1 MFSFDRKTLYTM
13 FIVIAIFGIISLG
26 TEGIISILLTLPGVL
41 LAMTVHEYSH
51 AKMADHYGDTTARNQ
66 GRLTLNPIAHIDPIG
81 IFLLIFAH
89 IGWGKPVEVNY
100 NNLTTNK
107 SRSYCE
113 AMISLAGPLSNFI
126 LAIILTFVYY
136 ALGIFCAGFVSTSV
150 GFILFTILGYALTV
164 NIGLGVFNLIPLP
177 PLDGEKIFRNIM
189 PYKVKEWLTVN
200 TNMLQFAF
208 MILWITGLL
217 GNIVSPVI
225 EIIFNIINWI
235 ASLVFGIFI

>member
-1 MFSFDRKTLYTM
+1 MYYFDKKYLY
-13 FIVIAIFGIISLG
+13 IILVILGLYFLTSAGQATIIG
-26 TEGIISILLTLPGVL
+26 LLLSLPGVIF
-41 LAMTVHEYSH
+41 AMTVHEYAH
-51 AKMADHYGDTTARNQ
+51 AKMADHYGDTTARKQ
-66 GRLTLNPIAHIDPIG
+66 GRLTLNPLAHIDPIG
-81 IFLLIFAH
+81 IFLLIVAH
-89 IGWGKPVEVNY
+89 IGWGRPVEVNY
-100 NNLTTNK
+100 NNLTSNK
-107 SRSYCE
+107 SRGYCE
-113 AMISLAGPLSNFI
+113 AMISLAGPLANFI
-126 LAIILTFVYY
+126 LATIFTIIFYLIDVLAPAFALTK
-136 ALGIFCAGFVSTSV
+136 V
-150 GFILFTILGYALTV
+150 GFILMQIIYSAILV

>member
-1 MFSFDRKTLYTM
+1 MYNFDKKYLYVFLAIMVIYSLTSFGSDN
-13 FIVIAIFGIISLG
+13 IIG
-26 TEGIISILLTLPGVL
+26 VLLTLPGVL
-41 LAMTVHEYSH
+41 LAMTVHEFSH
-51 AKMADHYGDTTARNQ
+51 AKMADHFGDTTARKQ
-66 GRLTLNPIAHIDPIG
+66 GRLTLNPLAHIDPVG

-150 GFILFTILGYALTV
+150 GFILFTIIGYAITV

>member
-1 MFSFDRKTLYTM
+1 MYNFDKKYLYVFLAIMVIYSLTSFGSDN
-13 FIVIAIFGIISLG
+13 IIG
-26 TEGIISILLTLPGVL
+26 VLLTLPGVL
-41 LAMTVHEYSH
+41 LAMTVHEFSH
-51 AKMADHYGDTTARNQ
+51 AKMADHFGDTTARRQ
-66 GRLTLNPIAHIDPIG
+66 GRLTLNPLAHIDPVG

-150 GFILFTILGYALTV
+150 GFILFTIIGYAITV

-225 EIIFNIINWI
+225 KIIFNIINWI

>member
-1 MFSFDRKTLYTM
+1 MFGFDRKYLYVFLAIM
-13 FIVIAIFGIISLG
+13 VIYSLTSFGRAEILG
-26 TEGIISILLTLPGVL
+26 VLLTLPGVL
-41 LAMTVHEYSH
+41 LAMTVHEFSH
-51 AKMADHYGDTTARNQ
+51 AKMADYFGDTTARKQ
-66 GRLTLNPIAHIDPIG
+66 GRLTLNPLAHIDPVG

-107 SRSYCE
+107 SRSYCD

-136 ALGIFCAGFVSTSV
+136 ALGIFAIEFVSTTV
-150 GFILFTILGYALTV
+150 GYILFTIIGYAITV

-225 EIIFNIINWI
+225 EIIFNIINWV

>member
-89 IGWGKPVEVNY
+89 IGWGKPVQVNP
-100 NNLTTNK
+100 NNFTSNK
-107 SRSYCE
+107 SRGYCE
-113 AMISLAGPLSNFI
+113 AMISFAGPLSNFI
-126 LAIILTFVYY
+126 LAIVLTM
-136 ALGIFCAGFVSTSV
+136 IQ
-150 GFILFTILGYALTV
+150 ALTIVPLYSLGEFGMILAMLIEYAIIV

-177 PLDGEKIFRNIM
+177 PLDGEKIFKNILPSGAKSWLARNSQ
-189 PYKVKEWLTVN
+189 
-200 TNMLQFAF
+200 MLEMLFL
-208 MILWITGLL
+208 ILWITGLL
-217 GNIVSPVI
+217 GEVVSPVI
-225 EIIFNIINWI
+225 NVVYTLIKTPIGY
-235 ASLVFGIFI
+235 LFGLFL

>member
-89 IGWGKPVEVNY
+89 IGWGKPVQVNP
-100 NNLTTNK
+100 NNFTSNK
-107 SRSYCE
+107 SRGYCE
-113 AMISLAGPLSNFI
+113 AMISFAGPLSNFI
-126 LAIILTFVYY
+126 LAIVLTM
-136 ALGIFCAGFVSTSV
+136 IQ
-150 GFILFTILGYALTV
+150 ALTIVPLYSLGEFGMILAMLIEYAIIV

-177 PLDGEKIFRNIM
+177 PLDGEKIFKNILPSGAKSWLARNSQLHAKIF
-189 PYKVKEWLTVN
+189 LN
-200 TNMLQFAF
+200 
-208 MILWITGLL
+208 LWITGHLK
-217 GNIVSPVI
+217 
-225 EIIFNIINWI
+225 
-235 ASLVFGIFI
+235 

>member
-1 MFSFDRKTLYTM
+1 MFGFDRKYLYVFLAIM
-13 FIVIAIFGIISLG
+13 VIYSLTSFGRGEILG
-26 TEGIISILLTLPGVL
+26 VLLTLPGVL
-41 LAMTVHEYSH
+41 LAMTVHEFSH
-51 AKMADHYGDTTARNQ
+51 AKMADHFGDTTARRQ
-66 GRLTLNPIAHIDPIG
+66 GRLTLNPLAHIDPVG

-150 GFILFTILGYALTV
+150 GFILFTIIGYAITV

-225 EIIFNIINWI
+225 KIIFNIINWI
-235 ASLVFGIFI
+235 ASLIFGIFI

>member
-1 MFSFDRKTLYTM
+1 MFGFDRKYLYVFLAIM
-13 FIVIAIFGIISLG
+13 VIYSLTSFGRAEILG
-26 TEGIISILLTLPGVL
+26 VLLTLPGVL
-41 LAMTVHEYSH
+41 LAMTVHEFSH
-51 AKMADHYGDTTARNQ
+51 AKMADHFGDTTARRQ
-66 GRLTLNPIAHIDPIG
+66 GRLTLNPLAHIDPVG

-136 ALGIFCAGFVSTSV
+136 ALGIFAIEFVSTTV
-150 GFILFTILGYALTV
+150 GYILFTIIGYAITV

-217 GNIVSPVI
+217 GYVVSPVI
-225 EIIFNIINWI
+225 EIIFNIINWV

>member
-1 MFSFDRKTLYTM
+1 MYNFDKKYLYVFLAIMVIYSLISFGRDN
-13 FIVIAIFGIISLG
+13 IIG
-26 TEGIISILLTLPGVL
+26 VLLTLPGVL
-41 LAMTVHEYSH
+41 LAMTVHEFSH
-51 AKMADHYGDTTARNQ
+51 AKMADYFGDTTARKQ
-66 GRLTLNPIAHIDPIG
+66 GRLTLNPLAHIDPVG

-150 GFILFTILGYALTV
+150 GFILFTIIGYAITV

>member
-1 MFSFDRKTLYTM
+1 MFGFDRKYLYVFLAIM
-13 FIVIAIFGIISLG
+13 VIYSLTSFGRMEILG
-26 TEGIISILLTLPGVL
+26 VLLTLPGVL
-41 LAMTVHEYSH
+41 LAMTVHEFSH
-51 AKMADHYGDTTARNQ
+51 AKMADHFGDTTARRQ
-66 GRLTLNPIAHIDPIG
+66 GRLTLNPLAHIDPVG

-100 NNLTTNK
+100 NNLTSNK

-126 LAIILTFVYY
+126 LAVILTFVYY
-136 ALGIFCAGFVSTSV
+136 VLGIFATGFVSTTV
-150 GFILFTILGYALTV
+150 GYILFTIVGYAITV

-189 PYKVKEWLTVN
+189 PYKIKEWLTVN

-217 GNIVSPVI
+217 GYVVSPVI
-225 EIIFNIINWI
+225 EVIFNIINWV
-235 ASLVFGIFI
+235 ASLIFGIFI

>member
-1 MFSFDRKTLYTM
+1 MFGFDRKYLYVFLAIM
-13 FIVIAIFGIISLG
+13 VIYSLTSFGRAEILG
-26 TEGIISILLTLPGVL
+26 VLLTLPGVL
-41 LAMTVHEYSH
+41 LAMTVHEFSH
-51 AKMADHYGDTTARNQ
+51 AKMADHFGDTTARKQ
-66 GRLTLNPIAHIDPIG
+66 GRLTLNPLAHIDPVG

-150 GFILFTILGYALTV
+150 GYILFTIIGYAITV

-208 MILWITGLL
+208 IILWITGLL
-217 GNIVSPVI
+217 GYVVSPVI
-225 EIIFNIINWI
+225 EVIFNIINWI

>member
-1 MFSFDRKTLYTM
+1 MYNFDKKYLYVFLAIMVIYSLISFGRDN
-13 FIVIAIFGIISLG
+13 IIG
-26 TEGIISILLTLPGVL
+26 VLLTLPGVL
-41 LAMTVHEYSH
+41 LAMTVHEFSH
-51 AKMADHYGDTTARNQ
+51 AKMADYFGDTTARKQ
-66 GRLTLNPIAHIDPIG
+66 GRLTLYPLAHIDPVG

-150 GFILFTILGYALTV
+150 GFILFTIIGYAITV

>member
-1 MFSFDRKTLYTM
+1 MYNFDKKYLYVFLAIMVFYSLTSFGSDN
-13 FIVIAIFGIISLG
+13 IIG
-26 TEGIISILLTLPGVL
+26 VLLTLPGVL
-41 LAMTVHEYSH
+41 LAMTVHEFSH
-51 AKMADHYGDTTARNQ
+51 AKMADHFGDTTARKQ
-66 GRLTLNPIAHIDPIG
+66 GRLTLNPLAHIDPVG

-150 GFILFTILGYALTV
+150 GFILFTIIGYAITV

>member
-1 MFSFDRKTLYTM
+1 MFGFDRKYLYVFLAIM
-13 FIVIAIFGIISLG
+13 VIYSLTSFGRAEILG
-26 TEGIISILLTLPGVL
+26 VLLTLPGVL
-41 LAMTVHEYSH
+41 LAMTVHEFSH
-51 AKMADHYGDTTARNQ
+51 AKMADHFGDTTARRQ
-66 GRLTLNPIAHIDPIG
+66 GRLTLNPLAHIDPVG

-150 GFILFTILGYALTV
+150 GFILFTIIGYAITV

>member
-1 MFSFDRKTLYTM
+1 MYNFDKKYLYVFLAIMVIYSLISFGRDN
-13 FIVIAIFGIISLG
+13 IIG
-26 TEGIISILLTLPGVL
+26 VLLTLPGVL
-41 LAMTVHEYSH
+41 LAMTVHEFSH
-51 AKMADHYGDTTARNQ
+51 AKMADYFGDTTARRQ
-66 GRLTLNPIAHIDPIG
+66 GRLTLNPLAHIDPVG

-150 GFILFTILGYALTV
+150 GFILFTIIGYAITV

>member
-1 MFSFDRKTLYTM
+1 MFGFDRKYLYVFLAIM
-13 FIVIAIFGIISLG
+13 VIYSLTSFGRAEILG
-26 TEGIISILLTLPGVL
+26 VLLTLPGVL
-41 LAMTVHEYSH
+41 LAMTVHEFSH
-51 AKMADHYGDTTARNQ
+51 AKMADHFGDTTARRQ
-66 GRLTLNPIAHIDPIG
+66 GRLTLNPLAHIDPVG

-136 ALGIFCAGFVSTSV
+136 ALGIFAIEFVSTTV
-150 GFILFTILGYALTV
+150 GYILFTIIGYAITV

-217 GNIVSPVI
+217 GYVVSPVI

>member
-1 MFSFDRKTLYTM
+1 MYNFDKKYLYVFLAIMVIYSLTSFGSDN
-13 FIVIAIFGIISLG
+13 IIG
-26 TEGIISILLTLPGVL
+26 VLLTLPGVL
-41 LAMTVHEYSH
+41 LAMTVHEFSH
-51 AKMADHYGDTTARNQ
+51 AKMADYFGDTTARKQ
-66 GRLTLNPIAHIDPIG
+66 GRLTLNPLAHIDPVG

-150 GFILFTILGYALTV
+150 GFILFTIIGYAITV

>member
-1 MFSFDRKTLYTM
+1 MYNFDKKYLYVFLAIMVIYSLISFGRDN
-13 FIVIAIFGIISLG
+13 IIG
-26 TEGIISILLTLPGVL
+26 VLLTLPGVL
-41 LAMTVHEYSH
+41 LAMTVHEFSH
-51 AKMADHYGDTTARNQ
+51 AKMADYFGDTTARRQ
-66 GRLTLNPIAHIDPIG
+66 GRLTLNPLAHIDPVG

-89 IGWGKPVEVNY
+89 IGWGKTVEVNY

-150 GFILFTILGYALTV
+150 GFILFTIIGYAITV